1 MFWFAAICFALVYVT
16 NMVLALMQ
24 SKNYTTAYTALKRRG
39 RVAIGKRKGLLTTGA
54 IVMFL
59 LDGDGTIVE
68 GTRLTG
74 VTVLARFRPFTEFDG
89 LRLAAIETSNDRR
102 FTRSVRLAV
111 DNARDNYLYW
121 ITGATPPEPPGPVS
135 RFADALRKLAG
146 RPQKRPSVAHALAE
160 VAAAPAGT
168 AAVSPTAP
176 HVSTTQRITLPRPR

>member
-24 SKNYTTAYTALKRRG
+24 SKNYTTAYTTLKRRG

-74 VTVLARFRPFTEFDG
+74 VTVLARAEQATSTVMACSGVKPW
-89 LRLAAIETSNDRR
+89 LRSSAS
-102 FTRSVRLAV
+102 SC
-111 DNARDNYLYW
+111 
-121 ITGATPPEPPGPVS
+121 PPE
-135 RFADALRKLAG
+135 
-146 RPQKRPSVAHALAE
+146 
-160 VAAAPAGT
+160 
-168 AAVSPTAP
+168 
-176 HVSTTQRITLPRPR
+176 

>member
-24 SKNYTTAYTALKRRG
+24 SKNYTTAYTTLKRRG

-59 LDGDGTIVE
+59 LDGNGTIVE

-74 VTVLARFRPFTEFDG
+74 VTVLARFRPFPEFDG
-89 LRLAAIETSNDRR
+89 LLLTAIETSQDRR

-111 DNARDNYLYW
+111 GNARDNYLYW
-121 ITGATPPEPPGPVS
+121 TTGQTPPEPPGPAS
-135 RFADALRKLAG
+135 RFADALRRFAG
-146 RPQKRPSVAHALAE
+146 RTP
-160 VAAAPAGT
+160 
-168 AAVSPTAP
+168 
-176 HVSTTQRITLPRPR
+176 